1 MMNNQ
6 PQHSYNNLPIRQKPR
21 VAVKRFVQ
29 IGAVALVALCLVGSL
44 LFFATQ
50 AQAKTPPAVAAS
62 LGQQTRTTTNGT
74 SPDDGTTPTSTTST
88 NGASPDNVTPTPT
101 STTGTTPD
109 SVAPTPTAGNTNSP
123 TGNVES
129 NICTPTASQAIE
141 LTVAN
146 SGNPVLDYLI
156 GQGGY
161 QTAPMN
167 TSIVAYDLA
176 HHSKQT
182 LVRSNQGANIVNM
195 AVSPN
200 KRWILVDVK
209 LGLSTTGERIQ
220 LMSADGHLRVTLLE
234 SCNSPISSM
243 TSFTWSLDGTRI
255 AYTNSD
261 FTRLNVLDL
270 TTGRIQTALTSDSTL
285 AAIHNV
291 GWASQQQIVVSYQT
305 DTTTHLY
312 ALDLSK
318 GSNQA
323 FSSLHE
329 VANLPTA
336 CGNVVVGDGMIYL
349 ASCNGSQG
357 GNDCQGNIVQGAST
371 ITAVSVNDGTKKTI
385 YSSASN
391 AVIALSVSHSSVS
404 FWVLNVTGDASQS
417 GLWSINTNGTN
428 VRHLTTTTVSP
439 CIYSQTATPE
449 WQVASNDQS
458 VATLSV
464 IPGSPEQQ
472 VLSISDGNGQTT
484 VSTAQVGGV
493 NNVFAIAFGTI

>member
-1 MMNNQ
+1 MNNQ
-6 PQHSYNNLPIRQKPR
+6 QHSYKNLPIQQKPR
-21 VAVKRFVQ
+21 LAMKRFVQ
-29 IGAVALVALCLVGSL
+29 ISAVALVALFLVGSI

-50 AQAKTPPAVAAS
+50 KNTPVAAAS
-62 LGQQTRTTTNGT
+62 LGQQTMTTTNGT
-74 SPDDGTTPTSTTST
+74 SLDGVTPTPTSTTST
-88 NGASPDNVTPTPT
+88 NGTSTPT
-101 STTGTTPD
+101 STTPTNGTSPD
-109 SVAPTPTAGNTNSP
+109 NVAPTPTTTNTQSGTGTNSP

-129 NICTPTASQAIE
+129 NICTPTAPQAIE

-209 LGLSTTGERIQ
+209 LGVSTTGERIQ

-234 SCNSPISSM
+234 TCDSPISSM
-243 TSFTWSLDGTRI
+243 TSFTWSPDSTKI

-261 FTRLNVLDL
+261 FTQLNVLDL

-312 ALDLSK
+312 TLDLSK

-329 VANLPTA
+329 VASLPTA
-336 CGNVVVGDGMIYL
+336 CGNVVVGDGTLYL

-357 GNDCQGNIVQGAST
+357 GNNCQGNIVQGSST
-371 ITAVSVNDGTKKTI
+371 ITAVSVNTGAKKTI

-391 AVIALSVSHSSVS
+391 AVIALSVSQTSVS

-417 GLWSINTNGTN
+417 GLWSINMDGTN
-428 VRHLTTTTVSP
+428 VRHLSTTTVSP
-439 CIYSQTATPE
+439 CIYSQSATPE

-458 VATLSV
+458 VAALSV

-472 VLSISDGNGQTT
+472 VLSVSDGNGQTT
-484 VSTAQVGGV
+484 ISTAQVGGV
-493 NNVFAIAFGTI
+493 NNVFAIAFGSI

>member
-1 MMNNQ
+1 MYNHENLQ
-6 PQHSYNNLPIRQKPR
+6 VPISARPGSNKPPQGGLYRIFLVAATILIAVGLIGSMSY
-21 VAVKRFVQ
+21 
-29 IGAVALVALCLVGSL
+29 ALVRAH
-44 LFFATQ
+44 Q
-50 AQAKTPPAVAAS
+50 P
-62 LGQQTRTTTNGT
+62 GT
-74 SPDDGTTPTSTTST
+74 SASITPTSGLGTKPETPGITATMTTANTKSGTGTSSTTS
-88 NGASPDNVTPTPT
+88 
-101 STTGTTPD
+101 
-109 SVAPTPTAGNTNSP
+109 
-123 TGNVES
+123 NVES
-129 NICTPTASQAIE
+129 NICTPTAPQAIE

-195 AVSPN
+195 AVSPS

-209 LGLSTTGERIQ
+209 ISLSATGERIQ

-234 SCNSPISSM
+234 SCNGPISSM
-243 TSFTWSLDGTRI
+243 TSFTWSPDGTKI
-255 AYTNSD
+255 AYTNND

-270 TTGRIQTALTSDSTL
+270 TTGRIQTYLTSDSTL

-291 GWASQQQIVVSYQT
+291 GWASQQQIVVSYRT
-305 DTTTHLY
+305 DITTHLY
-312 ALDLSK
+312 ELDLSK
-318 GSNQA
+318 GRNQA

-329 VANLPTA
+329 VASLPTA
-336 CGNVVVGDGMIYL
+336 CGNVVVSDGTIYV

-357 GNDCQGNIVQGAST
+357 ANNCQGNIVQGAST
-371 ITAVSVNDGTKKTI
+371 ITAVSVNAGTKKTI

-391 AVIALSVSHSSVS
+391 AVIALSVSNATVS

-417 GLWSINTNGTN
+417 GLWSINTDGTN
-428 VRHLTTTTVSP
+428 VRHLTNTTVSP
-439 CIYSQTATPE
+439 CIYSQSATPE
-449 WQVASNDQS
+449 WQIASNGQS
-458 VATLSV
+458 VTTLSV

-484 VSTAQVGGV
+484 VSTAQVGGI